1 VGLAVG
7 VVWWLVA
14 PVARLEARGGGVFAV
29 GNSPET
35 SIAADGWFAVCAIVA
50 GVLVAVVGGALLRE
64 TRLGVLLGLAVGGI
78 AGSVVAWRLGIL
90 LGPPSVEES
99 AAGLS
104 DAARFQ
110 GPLELSAL
118 GVLLAWSMASSVAF
132 FAAVAGREPG
142 RRADGPAV
150 SEAPVPDLSPSGGSE
165 PSARR

>member
-1 VGLAVG
+1 
-7 VVWWLVA
+7 
-14 PVARLEARGGGVFAV
+14 
-29 GNSPET
+29 
-35 SIAADGWFAVCAIVA
+35 VA

-64 TRLGVLLGLAVGGI
+64 NRLGVLLGLAVGGI

-104 DAARFQ
+104 DGARFQ